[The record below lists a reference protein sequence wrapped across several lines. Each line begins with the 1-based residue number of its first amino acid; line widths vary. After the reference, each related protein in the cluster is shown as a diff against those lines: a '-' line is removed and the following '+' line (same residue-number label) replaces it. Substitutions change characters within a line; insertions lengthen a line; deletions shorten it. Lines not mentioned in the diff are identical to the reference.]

1 MKQFL
6 KKHATIMTRCIC
18 LLYGVTV

>member
-1 MKQFL
+1 MKQCL